1 MKNKNVNDCKY
12 SILMFKTNG
21 NVIVKN
27 SCGFIRIETALKSLK
42 NNTAIDELPLYLFQ
56 IRSKNKMCI
65 S

>member
-1 MKNKNVNDCKY
+1 
-12 SILMFKTNG
+12 MFKTNG